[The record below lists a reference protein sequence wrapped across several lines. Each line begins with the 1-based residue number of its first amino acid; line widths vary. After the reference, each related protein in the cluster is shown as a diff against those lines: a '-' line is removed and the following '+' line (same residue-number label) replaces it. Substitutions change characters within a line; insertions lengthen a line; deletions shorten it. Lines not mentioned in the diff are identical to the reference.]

1 MKTYV
6 IDNLAHV
13 KMTALNVVGIG
24 KEELQKE
31 RESLLEVKK
40 VLEEQLAVLKAEE
53 LTLKGILQTQSSVNS
68 NETAAIATVESQG
81 ADKGSVVDA
90 ETAATLIDA
99 SLVEQPSASTTGTT
113 EMPELYLEINSQHTE
128 TLEV

>member
-6 IDNLAHV
+6 IDNSAHM

-40 VLEEQLAVLKAEE
+40 ILEEQLAVLK
-53 LTLKGILQTQSSVNS
+53 V
-68 NETAAIATVESQG
+68 
-81 ADKGSVVDA
+81 
-90 ETAATLIDA
+90 
-99 SLVEQPSASTTGTT
+99 PF
-113 EMPELYLEINSQHTE
+113 
-128 TLEV
+128 